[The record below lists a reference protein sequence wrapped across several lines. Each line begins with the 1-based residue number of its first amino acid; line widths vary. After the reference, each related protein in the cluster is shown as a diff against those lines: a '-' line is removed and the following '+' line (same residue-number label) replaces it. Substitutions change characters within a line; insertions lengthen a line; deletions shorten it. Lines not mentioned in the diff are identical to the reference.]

1 MQSPCALYV
10 PHYTVQALRARGK
23 RAVSRLTLTLSGCQ
37 LLSQGGPWTWCATST
52 ASAAAA
58 STVRYARRPRRTLY
72 LHDCQRASRK
82 LSVHAV
88 ALCALCPPLY
98 CPGATRPRQAC
109 SQSSY
114 LTLSG
119 CQLLSQGGPGVRL
132 ARHRRRRQALYAT
145 RGGRGVRYTCTI
157 VNAHHVS

>member
-1 MQSPCALYV
+1 MPPTILSRRYAP
-10 PHYTVQALRARGK
+10 
-23 RAVSRLTLTLSGCQ
+23 AVSVQSVVLPSRFRVASYYRRVGL
-37 LLSQGGPWTWCATST
+37 WTWCATTT

-88 ALCALCPPLY
+88 ALCALCTPLY

-114 LTLSG
+114 LKLSG
-119 CQLLSQGGPGVRL
+119 CQLLSVGRSLRFSAFLSVRPKFISG
-132 ARHRRRRQALYAT
+132 HPI
-145 RGGRGVRYTCTI
+145 GRGCATQPTTGE
-157 VNAHHVS
+157 

>member
-1 MQSPCALYV
+1 MSPTILSRRYAPAASVQSVVLP
-10 PHYTVQALRARGK
+10 
-23 RAVSRLTLTLSGCQ
+23 SRFRVASYCRRVGL
-37 LLSQGGPWTWCATST
+37 WTWCATST

>member
-10 PHYTVQALRARGK
+10 PHHTVQALRARGK
-23 RAVSRLTLTLSGCQ
+23 RQSVVLPHAFGLPAIVAG
-37 LLSQGGPWTWCATST
+37 WTWCATST

-58 STVRYARRPRRTLY
+58 ASTVRYARRPRLTLCS
-72 LHDCQRASRK
+72 HDCQHTSRK

-119 CQLLSQGGPGVRL
+119 CQLLSQGGPGVRQ
-132 ARHRRRRQALYAT
+132 ARKHGIGSGSKYCDDNDTQPDA
-145 RGGRGVRYTCTI
+145 
-157 VNAHHVS
+157 